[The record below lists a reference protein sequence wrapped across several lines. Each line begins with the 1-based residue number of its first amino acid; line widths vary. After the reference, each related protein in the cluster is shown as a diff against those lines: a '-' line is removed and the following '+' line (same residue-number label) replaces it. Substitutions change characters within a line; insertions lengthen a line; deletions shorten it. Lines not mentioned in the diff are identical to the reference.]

1 MFDDR
6 FFAVWGSYGAAA
18 LAMIGA
24 LIAARLVLGRVRR
37 ELEQLKQGT
46 DK

>member
-6 FFAVWGSYGAAA
+6 CVAVWGSYGAAA
-18 LAMIGA
+18 LAMVGA
-24 LIAARLVLGRVRR
+24 LIVARLVLGRVRR

>member
-6 FFAVWGSYGAAA
+6 CLAVWGSYGATA

-24 LIAARLVLGRVRR
+24 LLVARLVLGRVRR
-37 ELEQLKQGT
+37 ELEQLK
-46 DK
+46 KEANK

>member
-6 FFAVWGSYGAAA
+6 CVAVWGSYGAAA
-18 LAMIGA
+18 LAMVGA
-24 LIAARLVLGRVRR
+24 LVVARLVLGRVRR

>member
-6 FFAVWGSYGAAA
+6 CIAVWGSYGAAA

-24 LIAARLVLGRVRR
+24 LVVARLVVGRARR
-37 ELEQLKQGT
+37 ELEQLKQ
-46 DK
+46 DSAK